1 MTDVRYTNVCTHD
14 GQHGR
19 LIFTADKLQ
28 REKLHQERR
37 LQWHSSLQSVFC
49 VKKIEPLCY
58 WVKLISNSCLFSLFS
73 LSLSPPP
80 SPALSSPLFLTCIA
94 LHQPLPLSAAGVR
107 EGEGK
112 PGGADGALLQ
122 GAPGKSRL
130 WQHQERRH
138 ARADVSEAA
147 THTHTD
153 MRPNIFLWYVVEVLT
168 EPKEGCVLKCCV
180 AAFLSVCWLARGGR
194 DKVNARLHS
203 CQNRC
208 ECMIFVYRFVYIEVS
223 PARL

>member
-153 MRPNIFLWYVVEVLT
+153 MRPNIFLWYVVEVST
-168 EPKEGCVLKCCV
+168 EPEGRMRPQVLCCSVFICVLIGPRG
-180 AAFLSVCWLARGGR
+180 ARQGQC
-194 DKVNARLHS
+194 KVT
-203 CQNRC
+203 
-208 ECMIFVYRFVYIEVS
+208 
-223 PARL
+223 